1 MNKYF
6 NIIII
11 IVILGIVFLAQ
22 QPSFQKAGHPVYTK
36 IMKYWEFTKA
46 KSEHLLQNIWNR
58 VKDELQKRKIIFK
71 SEVAQEGKKIEKEV
85 RVSIFTRIKNF
96 FIGNFLNFGKS
107 LFKEELPK
115 QPVGE

>member
-22 QPSFQKAGHPVYTK
+22 QSSFQKAGRPVYDK
-36 IMKYWEFTKA
+36 IMKYWELVKTKG
-46 KSEHLLQNIWNR
+46 EHLIQNIWNR
-58 VKDELQKRKIIFK
+58 VKGELQKRKIIFK
-71 SEVAQEGKKIEKEV
+71 SEITQEGKKIEKEV

-107 LFKEELPK
+107 LFKEKLPK